1 MPIEPVALL
10 ETPQVIGDNFPPHD
24 EGAYLREA
32 ASQRVSA
39 SQASSAEAAT
49 QQANLFTIP
58 NFRGATGSA
67 MTTSL
72 SGHSETFTGDQLR
85 HQNVA
90 GWLDAAAQNIIETKN
105 AMNAASEDYHA
116 SYAAAQAQAVKE
128 AWPQDRLRNHKN
140 QLLAAAQQRVA
151 AARATFEQKRAAIAA
166 GITQGATPTAPEEI
180 APRSTPSTAGTAGP
194 GGGPALL
201 GGYDADNAARL

>member
-10 ETPQVIGDNFPPHD
+10 ETPQVIRDNFPQPD

-39 SQASSAEAAT
+39 SQAGTAEAAA

-67 MTTSL
+67 MSTSL

-128 AWPQDRLRNHKN
+128 AWPQDRLRTQKS
-140 QLLAAAQQRVA
+140 QLLEAAQQRVA
-151 AARATFEQKRAAIAA
+151 DARAAYEQKHAAITA
-166 GITQGATPTAPEEI
+166 GIAEGTTPTAPEEI
-180 APRSTPSTAGTAGP
+180 DSRPTPASTAAAGP
-194 GGGPALL
+194 SAGPALL
-201 GGYDADNAARL
+201 GGYDAANAVRL

>member
-1 MPIEPVALL
+1 
-10 ETPQVIGDNFPPHD
+10 
-24 EGAYLREA
+24 
-32 ASQRVSA
+32 
-39 SQASSAEAAT
+39 
-49 QQANLFTIP
+49 
-58 NFRGATGSA
+58 